1 MYRKPRT
8 GELVRPYKIPVGCG
22 VVVVWTD
29 AQSMPN
35 WTSREDFVNQPLPE
49 VKTIGAWAGST
60 KEHIAVAQNMSD
72 SDECDGIRIPWG
84 WIKSITLITKAKGD

>member
-1 MYRKPRT
+1 MK
-8 GELVRPYKIPVGCG
+8 PYKIPVGSG
-22 VVVVWTD
+22 VVVVWAD

-35 WTSREDFVNQPLPE
+35 WTERELFVNTPLPE

-60 KEHIAVAQNMSD
+60 KEHVAIAQNMSE

-84 WIKSITLITKAKGD
+84 WIKSIQLITRTKGE